1 MQELLQQ
8 AEGLQELR
16 ASSVQSWGCW
26 SQRSSS
32 TACRDH
38 CLLLSGL
45 SVIAQC
51 WGWGKSRCVR
61 ERRSDLH
68 AVDGTQGICMLL
80 THFGFLLSLWKS
92 GGLQPFSLFVWHLH
106 LLAGTCPGLH
116 PCGAVGASAQNAQHQ
131 SHSSGFYPQPC
142 VLLLLS
148 LTTEKFQVCNCTQS
162 PRRRRPQAELL
173 CCCRGVV
180 SPGPFI
186 WHCSSLRRSAN
197 LPQLSVITALLIHLL
212 ILDL

>member
-16 ASSVQSWGCW
+16 ASSVQPWGCW

-92 GGLQPFSLFVWHLH
+92 GGLQPFSSFVWHLH

-148 LTTEKFQVCNCTQS
+148 LTTEKFQVCNLYTE
-162 PRRRRPQAELL
+162 PQKAMSSGRAVVLL
-173 CCCRGVV
+173 QRCGE
-180 SPGPFI
+180 PWPI
-186 WHCSSLRRSAN
+186 HMALQQPETLR
-197 LPQLSVITALLIHLL
+197 
-212 ILDL
+212 

>member
-1 MQELLQQ
+1 M
-8 AEGLQELR
+8 
-16 ASSVQSWGCW
+16 
-26 SQRSSS
+26 
-32 TACRDH
+32 
-38 CLLLSGL
+38 
-45 SVIAQC
+45 
-51 WGWGKSRCVR
+51 R

-68 AVDGTQGICMLL
+68 AVDGTQGICTLL

-148 LTTEKFQVCNCTQS
+148 LTTEKFQVCNLYTE
-162 PRRRRPQAELL
+162 PQKAMSSGRAVVLL
-173 CCCRGVV
+173 QRCGE
-180 SPGPFI
+180 PWPI
-186 WHCSSLRRSAN
+186 HMALQQPETLR
-197 LPQLSVITALLIHLL
+197 
-212 ILDL
+212 

>member
-80 THFGFLLSLWKS
+80 THFGFLLSLEIRRAAAILLICVAPPSACRNMSWS
-92 GGLQPFSLFVWHLH
+92 ASMRRCWRQCTECTTPVSQLWLLSTALCPSASVPYNREISGLQSVHRAPEGDVLRQSCCVAAEVW
-106 LLAGTCPGLH
+106 
-116 PCGAVGASAQNAQHQ
+116 
-131 SHSSGFYPQPC
+131 
-142 VLLLLS
+142 
-148 LTTEKFQVCNCTQS
+148 
-162 PRRRRPQAELL
+162 
-173 CCCRGVV
+173 
-180 SPGPFI
+180 
-186 WHCSSLRRSAN
+186 
-197 LPQLSVITALLIHLL
+197 
-212 ILDL
+212 

>member
-92 GGLQPFSLFVWHLH
+92 GGLQPFSSFVWHLH

-131 SHSSGFYPQPC
+131 PHSSGFYPQPC

-148 LTTEKFQVCNCTQS
+148 LTTEKFQVCNLYTE
-162 PRRRRPQAELL
+162 PQKATSSGRAVVLL
-173 CCCRGVV
+173 QRCGE
-180 SPGPFI
+180 PWPI
-186 WHCSSLRRSAN
+186 HMALQQPETLR
-197 LPQLSVITALLIHLL
+197 
-212 ILDL
+212 

>member
-92 GGLQPFSLFVWHLH
+92 GGLQPFSSFVWHLH

-148 LTTEKFQVCNCTQS
+148 LTTEKFQVCNLYTE
-162 PRRRRPQAELL
+162 PQKAMSSGRAVVLL
-173 CCCRGVV
+173 QRCGE
-180 SPGPFI
+180 PWPI
-186 WHCSSLRRSAN
+186 HMALQQPETLR
-197 LPQLSVITALLIHLL
+197 
-212 ILDL
+212 